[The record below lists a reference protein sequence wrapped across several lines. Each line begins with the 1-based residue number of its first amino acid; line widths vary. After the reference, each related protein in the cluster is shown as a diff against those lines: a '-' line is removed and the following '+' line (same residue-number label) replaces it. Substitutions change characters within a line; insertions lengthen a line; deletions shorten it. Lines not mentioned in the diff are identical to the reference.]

1 MENNNKISESDEFGL
16 IFDKFK
22 VLLNK
27 RDYEGANALMQEYC
41 NDENI
46 HVGALKTILVITKSF
61 KNNPVMC
68 DTRKKVLEL
77 CEAKLGQKL
86 I

>member
-1 MENNNKISESDEFGL
+1 MENNKMTESDEFGL

-22 VLLNK
+22 ELLDK
-27 RDYEGANALMQEYC
+27 RDYEGANLLMKSYL

-46 HVGALKTILVITKSF
+46 HVGVLKTVLVITKSF
-61 KNNPVMC
+61 KTNTVMC

-77 CEAKLGQKL
+77 CEAKLGKKL
-86 I
+86 V

>member
-1 MENNNKISESDEFGL
+1 MENKEISESDEFGL
-16 IFDKFK
+16 IFDEFK
-22 VLLNK
+22 ALLDK
-27 RDYEGANALMQEYC
+27 RDYEGANTLMKEYL

-46 HVGALKTILVITKSF
+46 HVDVLKTILVITKSF
-61 KNNPVMC
+61 KTNPVMC

-77 CEAKLGQKL
+77 CETKLGQKL

>member
-1 MENNNKISESDEFGL
+1 MENKKISESDEFGL

-22 VLLNK
+22 ELLDK
-27 RDYEGANALMQEYC
+27 RDYEAANALMQEYC

-61 KNNPVMC
+61 KTNTVMC
-68 DTRKKVLEL
+68 DTRKKILEL

-86 I
+86 V